1 MNRSEAF
8 LCGER
13 YVFACERSS
22 RISRAFDF
30 DFYLRC
36 QVSVGLDAHICQV
49 RLLALAQER
58 GQRGPSQKL
67 DMCALCA
74 DKRAF
79 CARIQL

>member
-1 MNRSEAF
+1 MNHSGAF

-13 YVFACERSS
+13 HVFAFERSS
-22 RISRAFDF
+22 RIARAFNSG
-30 DFYLRC
+30 FYLRC

-49 RLLALAQER
+49 LLLALAQER

-79 CARIQL
+79 CVRI